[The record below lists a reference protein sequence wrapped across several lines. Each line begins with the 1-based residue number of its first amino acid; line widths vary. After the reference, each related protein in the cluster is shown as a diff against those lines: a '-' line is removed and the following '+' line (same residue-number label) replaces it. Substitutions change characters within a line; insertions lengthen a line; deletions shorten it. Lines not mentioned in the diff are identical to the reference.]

1 MVVPKS
7 PSKLILLK
15 KPRMWFKPGETD
27 SAIINDIQRDQRTRE
42 RDSKF
47 IYIYVG
53 ERKWMVN
60 TGGILFIFAACLF
73 LL

>member
-27 SAIINDIQRDQRTRE
+27 SAIINDIQRDQRTRAVSYTHLTLPTK
-42 RDSKF
+42 R
-47 IYIYVG
+47 IV
-53 ERKWMVN
+53 
-60 TGGILFIFAACLF
+60 
-73 LL
+73 